1 MANVSILDI
10 NGTQWNFKDTE
21 AHNLISEVSASIIK
35 PTEVTV
41 SNLNRCTVPA
51 EWSKG
56 NGFRTRFGNIISIKC
71 KITANNYV
79 YAYSGNTRIAT
90 FNNVVISTGLGINNI
105 TFSGS
110 AGGLVFNQSGNN
122 LEIRTKSGT
131 TTSFNNA
138 IIEVIAQNIL
148 GW

>member
-1 MANVSILDI
+1 MADVSILDI
-10 NGTQWNFKDTE
+10 NGSQWNFKDTE
-21 AHNLISEVSASIIK
+21 ARSLITEVSANIIK

-51 EWSKG
+51 EWRRG
-56 NGFRTRFGNIISIKC
+56 EGFRSRFGNVISIKC
-71 KITANNYV
+71 KITANNYA

-90 FNNVVISTGLGINNI
+90 FNNVIMSSALGTNNI
-105 TFSGS
+105 SFTGT
-110 AGGLVFNQSGNN
+110 AGGLLFRQSGND

-138 IIEVIAQNIL
+138 VIEIIAQNIL

>member
-1 MANVSILDI
+1 MADVSILDI
-10 NGTQWNFKDTE
+10 NGSQWNFKDTE
-21 AHNLISEVSASIIK
+21 ARNLITKVSANIIK
-35 PTEVTV
+35 PTEVVV

-51 EWSKG
+51 EWRSG
-56 NGFRTRFGNIISIKC
+56 VGFRTRFGNIISIKC

-90 FNNVVISTGLGINNI
+90 FNNVVITTGLGTSNI

-110 AGGLVFNQSGNN
+110 AGGLVFSQSGNN
-122 LEIRTKSGT
+122 LEIRTKSGV

>member
-1 MANVSILDI
+1 MADVSILDI
-10 NGTQWNFKDTE
+10 NGSQWNFKDTE
-21 AHNLISEVSASIIK
+21 ARNLITEVSANIIK

-51 EWSKG
+51 EWRSG
-56 NGFRTRFGNIISIKC
+56 AGFRTRFGNIISIKC

-90 FNNVVISTGLGINNI
+90 FNNVIISTALGTNQIV
-105 TFSGS
+105 FSGS
-110 AGGLVFNQSGNN
+110 TGGLVFYQSGNN

-138 IIEVIAQNIL
+138 VIEIITQNIL